1 MEAALAQATPAHDAP
16 LAQPSPLAAARHGSE
31 APTFAGSLAPVSR
44 CCSHGSNRRLEDD
57 VGGANIN
64 AHGKKLSR
72 KQRKAAALAKW
83 ALLVAAPAKE
93 ALAQDAP
100 PAGPESGGTDILP
113 VEDITSILGLDVEA
127 VRRFLLQHEPRPEAL
142 NTEAIMGALGLGGA
156 KALSS
161 TSGAAST
168 GTTASGTKPKQ
179 READSALPEC
189 IVSPRGLHYLFRCH
203 QCLWEDT
210 EAQGSDDAKAE
221 AQGEGLF
228 RKGPTSGIEA
238 VPEPMLREA
247 DSALTERIENP
258 VSLQEKGRGG
268 LGTLLGT
275 VELEPAPGQLAW
287 LCSCCRARSFDL
299 HWERRLCFTP
309 GAH

>member
-1 MEAALAQATPAHDAP
+1 MATV
-16 LAQPSPLAAARHGSE
+16 AAAAPGGEPAAVGGQCRHGSSCWRPFCCYTHH
-31 APTFAGSLAPVSR
+31 ACAQRASQLRQLA
-44 CCSHGSNRRLEDD
+44 
-57 VGGANIN
+57 
-64 AHGKKLSR
+64 AHWS
-72 KQRKAAALAKW
+72 
-83 ALLVAAPAKE
+83 LVANEAEPFSGVADLPNGGVTVVEQHASRTLARDSGASGVCCNASTRAPDTPSFDVT
-93 ALAQDAP
+93 LA
-100 PAGPESGGTDILP
+100 SL
-113 VEDITSILGLDVEA
+113 
-127 VRRFLLQHEPRPEAL
+127 AL